1 MTGRIDGSTYILDDF
16 FIFLPLQ
23 FERINFIVN
32 GFVAPTTFLVLTAN
46 RRPLNMS

>member
-32 GFVAPTTFLVLTAN
+32 GFVSTFLVLTAN